1 MVELLLDETV
11 GACESLDDE
20 LSLDE
25 PSTGGVDGE
34 LDDGELGVGALP
46 LGELL
51 LGSEPLDAATLLL
64 GGTLLGEL
72 LLDGGSPDEL
82 PLLLSVVDGEDTLDD
97 VPDEELSIELLAD
110 GSPLDA
116 DGVDGWDEVDGA
128 DEETKLLLRPL
139 EDLSLEEDSLDVF
152 DEDELSS
159 LLLDV
164 ELLLSTA
171 EDELPPLEL
180 VGPELDDELSD
191 ELELAD
197 DPELED
203 EWDGELLLDEFDE
216 LEMLELLDREPL
228 LEALSLDWLLLED
241 GPLELLLEDELLE
254 LLLLLEGHSQSRT
267 RRSKRHSL
275 TLDTSRTVSVR
286 LSTSMHSSQS
296 EGVKRNSWTKS
307 PGGGGS
313 LELLLDSDGLLE
325 ELSLLEL
332 LELLLSPQSQLSTFP
347 ARWLFSQGPSLR

>member
-1 MVELLLDETV
+1 M
-11 GACESLDDE
+11 GACESLDEE

-64 GGTLLGEL
+64 GGTLLEEL

-116 DGVDGWDEVDGA
+116 DGVDGVDGWDEVDGE

-152 DEDELSS
+152 DEDEL
-159 LLLDV
+159 
-164 ELLLSTA
+164 
-171 EDELPPLEL
+171 
-180 VGPELDDELSD
+180 
-191 ELELAD
+191 
-197 DPELED
+197 
-203 EWDGELLLDEFDE
+203 
-216 LEMLELLDREPL
+216 
-228 LEALSLDWLLLED
+228 
-241 GPLELLLEDELLE
+241 
-254 LLLLLEGHSQSRT
+254 
-267 RRSKRHSL
+267 
-275 TLDTSRTVSVR
+275 
-286 LSTSMHSSQS
+286 
-296 EGVKRNSWTKS
+296 
-307 PGGGGS
+307 
-313 LELLLDSDGLLE
+313 
-325 ELSLLEL
+325 
-332 LELLLSPQSQLSTFP
+332 
-347 ARWLFSQGPSLR
+347 